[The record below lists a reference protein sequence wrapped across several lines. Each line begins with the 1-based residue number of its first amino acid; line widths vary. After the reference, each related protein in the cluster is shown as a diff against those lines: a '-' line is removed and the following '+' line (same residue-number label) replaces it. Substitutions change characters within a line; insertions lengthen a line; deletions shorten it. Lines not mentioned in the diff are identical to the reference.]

1 MGGLIDA
8 RPSKVKGGA
17 WWTLASSLSLM
28 LLAGTIYG
36 FGAWSPALRDAYSM
50 DQDTL
55 DLLAVASHIGNYVV
69 LDSGMLTAKFGTVFG
84 MCLGCAY
91 ACIGYSFLWFSL
103 SIVPGQ
109 VPTALL
115 VAACWLFGHGCGTID
130 NAVMTQ
136 ALADFKDYRGYATG
150 CIKAYFGLAT
160 ATVSIIYEAVF
171 RPDKSNFLL
180 FLGIYSAV
188 AGVSL
193 VPVVA
198 KTKGLVDEASRT
210 VERKFRILAFGLM
223 SFAIYFFVI
232 QILRDMISSTGW
244 MMILVS
250 VGVGMASLFLLPIR
264 KRRRSINDDT
274 SEEDVEKWSDISRL
288 TAQAAS
294 VAANPP
300 REVTGLQM
308 LTYVDFW
315 MFMFVCVI
323 AQGCGLALLSNAAQI
338 LPALS
343 GKEMDSVQTPFVAAI
358 AVFNSLA
365 RLCFGML
372 SELLRGKVPRSWFL
386 VAAVC
391 FITIGFAVL
400 RLGGEAM
407 VWWGALLI
415 GFGYGGLWGVQPA
428 MVSELFGLSDFSFKY
443 SCSAAAAAVG
453 SLIFN
458 EGFAGPIFEKNVK
471 DRPEFPNC
479 YDRSCFDQ
487 TFVVAASCGIPA
499 IIVAVMLA
507 IKTHWVYAAPPPEEN
522 ESASDEEDEATT
534 DSNES
539 TDHE

>member
-28 LLAGTIYG
+28 LIAGTIYG
-36 FGAWSPALRDAYSM
+36 FGAWSPALKAAYNM
-50 DQDTL
+50 EQETL
-55 DLLAVASHIGNYVV
+55 DTMAVASHIGNYVV

-84 MCLGCAY
+84 MGLGCAY
-91 ACIGYSFLWFSL
+91 ACIGYLFLWYSI

-109 VPTALL
+109 MPTALL
-115 VAACWLFGHGCGTID
+115 VAACALFGHGCGTID
-130 NAVMTQ
+130 NAVMSQ
-136 ALADFKDYRGYATG
+136 ALSDFKDYKGYANG
-150 CIKAYFGLAT
+150 CIKAYYGLAT
-160 ATVSIIYEAVF
+160 ATVAIIYEAVF
-171 RPDKSNFLL
+171 RPNKSMFLL

-188 AGVSL
+188 AGLAL

-198 KTKGLVDEASRT
+198 KTKGLIDESYRT
-210 VERKFRILAFGLM
+210 VKRKFRMLALGLM
-223 SFAIYFFVI
+223 SFALYFFTI
-232 QILRDMISSTGW
+232 QIWRDMVSSKGW
-244 MMILVS
+244 MIILAS
-250 VGVGMASLFLLPIR
+250 VGVGMASLFLLPVR
-264 KRRRSINDDT
+264 KRRRKTVDDK
-274 SEEDVEKWSDISRL
+274 SEEDAAISGEIDIAL
-288 TAQAAS
+288 KAAS
-294 VAANPP
+294 VAAPPP
-300 REVTGLQM
+300 RDVTGLQM

-315 MFMFVCVI
+315 MFMFICVI
-323 AQGCGLALLSNAAQI
+323 GQGCGLVLLSNAAQI

-343 GKEMDSVQTPFVAAI
+343 GEEQDSVQTPFVAAI

-365 RLCFGML
+365 RLSFGML
-372 SELLRGKVPRSWFL
+372 SELVRGKVPRSWFL
-386 VAAVC
+386 VAAVS
-391 FITIGFAVL
+391 FLTIGYTLLRFGGKSVL
-400 RLGGEAM
+400 WPGAM
-407 VWWGALLI
+407 MI